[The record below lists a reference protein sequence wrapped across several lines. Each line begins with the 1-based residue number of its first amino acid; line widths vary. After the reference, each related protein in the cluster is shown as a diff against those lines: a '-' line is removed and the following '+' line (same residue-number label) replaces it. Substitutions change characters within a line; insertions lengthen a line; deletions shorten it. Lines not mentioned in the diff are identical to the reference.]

1 MFPRHA
7 TRASVLKAHNGRRRR
22 ECARG
27 QKKEMAV
34 GADTVAH
41 GRYAVA

>member
-7 TRASVLKAHNGRRRR
+7 TRASVLKAHKGRRRR

-27 QKKEMAV
+27 QKEMAV